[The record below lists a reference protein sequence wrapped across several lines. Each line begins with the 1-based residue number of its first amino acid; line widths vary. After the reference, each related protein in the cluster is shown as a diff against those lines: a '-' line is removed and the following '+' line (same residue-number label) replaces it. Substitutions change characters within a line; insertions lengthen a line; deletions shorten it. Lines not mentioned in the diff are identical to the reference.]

1 MIREVEGDILL
12 TKAEAIAHGVAP
24 HDHFE
29 SGLALALRERLP
41 AMVKDFRHYCHIQ
54 HVEPGGLWIWSG
66 VDFPRVINLF
76 TQTPAP
82 KHGHG
87 HGGKASVASVGHCLR
102 ELKKLIETEALE
114 SVALPKLA
122 TGVGGL
128 DWQDV
133 KPLIDRHL
141 GPIDCRVIV
150 YATYRADQKADER
163 LG

>member
-12 TKAEAIAHGVAP
+12 TEAAAIAHGVAP
-24 HDHFE
+24 FDHFD

-41 AMVKDFRHYCHIQ
+41 AMVKDFRHYCHTQ

-82 KHGHG
+82 KHGPG
-87 HGGKASVASVGHCLR
+87 HGGKASVTSVGHCLR
-102 ELKKLIETEALE
+102 ELKKLIASEGLT

-128 DWQDV
+128 EWRDV
-133 KPLIDRHL
+133 RPLIDHHL
-141 GPIDCRVIV
+141 GSLDCSVIL
-150 YATYRADQKADER
+150 YSTYRADQKANEH

>member
-1 MIREVEGDILL
+1 MIREVAGDILL
-12 TKAEAIAHGVAP
+12 TQAEAIAHGVAP

-41 AMVKDFRHYCHIQ
+41 SMVKDFRHYCHTQ

-87 HGGKASVASVGHCLR
+87 HGGKATVTSVGHCLR
-102 ELKKLIETEALE
+102 ELSKLIRKEGLE

-122 TGVGGL
+122 TGVG
-128 DWQDV
+128 
-133 KPLIDRHL
+133 
-141 GPIDCRVIV
+141 
-150 YATYRADQKADER
+150 
-163 LG
+163 